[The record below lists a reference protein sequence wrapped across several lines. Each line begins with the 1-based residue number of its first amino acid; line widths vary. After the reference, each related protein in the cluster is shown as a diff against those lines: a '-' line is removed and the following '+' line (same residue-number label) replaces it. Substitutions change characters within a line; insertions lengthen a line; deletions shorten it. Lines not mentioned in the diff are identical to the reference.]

1 MAISPVGGVIYAN
14 QQMAGIAAEV
24 GANNNRFELQ
34 ALAAAHAASIQKKE
48 VQEVRPTEENQS
60 VDADREHQREQADQ
74 EERRASDEI
83 EFEDEKVTKK
93 SIHMLD
99 VKV

>member
-14 QQMAGIAAEV
+14 QQMAGVAAEV
-24 GANNNRFELQ
+24 GATNNRFELQ
-34 ALAAAHAASIQKKE
+34 ALAAQHAASIQKKE

-74 EERRASDEI
+74 EERRASDE
-83 EFEDEKVTKK
+83 EDENPEKVTKV
-93 SIHMLD
+93 SVHILD